1 MKSWYDNYRQIVSH
15 HITLKLQSSYW
26 KTITISYKPDTWD
39 RNIYENIHHQ
49 WKHILNRK
57 TAKSSTLY
65 FNNRHTKAPGISW
78 CAWPIWKESQNLP
91 IGHRSRGK
99 TAVVEWEIEC
109 CKHVKLNYISNCNPN
124 PNLNGISRICDS
136 VMIKFTYSQICL
148 WNVKKTNKNK
158 E

>member
-1 MKSWYDNYRQIVSH
+1 MQIVSH
-15 HITLKLQSSYW
+15 HITLKLESIYQ

-39 RNIYENIHHQ
+39 RNINENIHYQ

-65 FNNRHTKAPGISW
+65 FNNRHTKTLGISL

-91 IGHRSRGK
+91 VGHRSREISD
-99 TAVVEWEIEC
+99 VPEWEIEC
-109 CKHVKLNYISNCNPN
+109 CKHVKLNYISKCNPN
-124 PNLNGISRICDS
+124 PKLNGISRICDS
-136 VMIKFTYSQICL
+136 VMIKFTDSQKCI
-148 WNVKKTNKNK
+148 WNVKKTNKNR